1 MLVTLT
7 KLQRQISYHGIDD
20 ATKLSVDTAAAL
32 KRLNRNSREADSVTN
47 LIGVLKSELDKIPTS
62 ELDAVRLEIKP
73 DVAKAW
79 LTALALYARRV
90 SRVEKAA
97 QQIEMQTGANTLEDA
112 AEKIANQ
119 LQEQLDLPLQSL
131 ESIISEQDE
140 RERKEKEAD
149 KKFAEGLQPAP
160 HRGTDQPDEGLA
172 PGGPAA
178 DSRNRRGPK
187 RSPIQIVK
195 GRATRKGDDASPA

>member
-1 MLVTLT
+1 MIVTLT

-20 ATKLSVDTAAAL
+20 AMKLSVDTAGAL
-32 KRLNRNSREADSVTN
+32 KRLNRSSREADSVTN
-47 LIGVLKSELDKIPTS
+47 LIGVLKAELDKIPTS
-62 ELDAVRLEIKP
+62 EPDAVRLEIKP

-112 AEKIANQ
+112 ADKIANQ
-119 LQEQLDLPLQSL
+119 LQEQLELPMQNL
-131 ESIISEQDE
+131 EAIIAEQDE

-149 KKFAEGLQPAP
+149 RKFAEGLQPAP
-160 HRGTDQPDEGLA
+160 HRGKDRPDDGLA

-187 RSPIQIVK
+187 RTPLEVVK
-195 GRATRKGDDASPA
+195 GGKKKGD